1 MLPVNAL
8 GRQAGS
14 GEDLL
19 DVCQPVGGLQL
30 AEPSV
35 HVVGLFIACFYE
47 FD

>member
-14 GEDLL
+14 GQNLF

-30 AEPSV
+30 AQPSV
-35 HVVGLFIACFYE
+35 HVVGLFITCFHE